1 MLMTQPLTLSVKMS
15 AITLD
20 PLALDNLASEYY
32 GQVAVP
38 SGDQD
43 ESETQIVEFMDHTH
57 NDLKTKVLAS
67 ENIKAFQSALDSF
80 LIKS

>member
-1 MLMTQPLTLSVKMS
+1 MSQPLTLSVKMS

-20 PLALDNLASEYY
+20 PLSLDNLASEYY

-43 ESETQIVEFMDHTH
+43 ESENQIVEFMDHMH
-57 NDLKTKVLAS
+57 PDLKTKVLAS
-67 ENIKAFQSALDSF
+67 DNLAAFKGALDSF
-80 LIKS
+80 LIKT